1 KSQQEQV
8 VKFVDAMNLRPLSMI
23 SHDGVEENALI
34 HKNIAAKIC
43 ANKYDDIS
51 LVYDT
56 KKRKLNEDSML
67 EIIPELHCVL
77 SGSSY
82 NKIIFDEDFV
92 ELDDDWAKFLNED
105 WAVKPQ
111 MRFACSHLNL
121 EFDDEVHTAVV
132 SSVAVIEEIQSLI
145 QENPLFNKFLVEAV
159 LDITSEMTANLG
171 RIAKLEGYSTVM
183 NNLS

>member
-1 KSQQEQV
+1 MEALLNRGVNFTGFDKPEDEIVNNNSTEETISSLSVKTKRSQPENCTRDYNHAVLYSCNALQLDKSQQEQL

-23 SHDGVEENALI
+23 SHDGVEENTLI
-34 HKNIAAKIC
+34 HENIAAKIC

-67 EIIPELHCVL
+67 EIIPELP
-77 SGSSY
+77 Y

-111 MRFACSHLNL
+111 MRFACSILL
-121 EFDDEVHTAVV
+121 
-132 SSVAVIEEIQSLI
+132 SGMI
-145 QENPLFNKFLVEAV
+145 LVKE
-159 LDITSEMTANLG
+159 T
-171 RIAKLEGYSTVM
+171 
-183 NNLS
+183 